1 MRSADE
7 MPGLVLPY
15 YGTYGKLPF
24 KIVETPS
31 GGMQAWRL
39 DWETGG
45 WKPANDRI
53 DKVLFAVGGEDGP
66 LTREEFVQETEMW
79 RAHYGHGE
87 GEIKALYDTV
97 RAIFAKAREEG
108 RRLTDEERALVRGI
122 RRKTFVMFEEKLQR
136 EGNPGA
142 DPSIAYSE

>member
-1 MRSADE
+1 MVFGWDGVMKSAEE

-39 DWETGG
+39 DWETGRG
-45 WKPANDRI
+45 SRRMT
-53 DKVLFAVGGEDGP
+53 VLTRCCLRWGGEDGP

-79 RAHYGHGE
+79 RGHYGRGE
-87 GEIKALYDTV
+87 GEIRALYETV
-97 RAIFAKAREEG
+97 KAIVDKAEEE
-108 RRLTDEERALVRGI
+108 DVI
-122 RRKTFVMFEEKLQR
+122 
-136 EGNPGA
+136 
-142 DPSIAYSE
+142 

>member
-1 MRSADE
+1 MATAEE

-15 YGTYGKLPF
+15 YGTSGRVPF

-39 DWETGG
+39 DWETGA
-45 WKPANDRI
+45 WKPANDCI

-79 RAHYGHGE
+79 RGHYGRGE
-87 GEIKALYDTV
+87 GEIRALYETV
-97 RAIFAKAREEG
+97 KAIVDKAEEED
-108 RRLTDEERALVRGI
+108 RDLTDEELALVTSI

-142 DPSIAYSE
+142 DPSIAA

>member
-15 YGTYGKLPF
+15 YGTSGRVPF

-31 GGMQAWRL
+31 GGMMAWWFDR
-39 DWETGG
+39 DTGG

-79 RAHYGHGE
+79 RAHYKRGDGP
-87 GEIKALYDTV
+87 IKALYDTV
-97 RAIFAKAREEG
+97 NAILEKAEEED
-108 RRLTDEERALVRGI
+108 RDLTDEELALVKSI
-122 RRKTFVMFEEKLQR
+122 RRKTFIMFEEKLQR

-142 DPSIAYSE
+142 DPSIAYPE